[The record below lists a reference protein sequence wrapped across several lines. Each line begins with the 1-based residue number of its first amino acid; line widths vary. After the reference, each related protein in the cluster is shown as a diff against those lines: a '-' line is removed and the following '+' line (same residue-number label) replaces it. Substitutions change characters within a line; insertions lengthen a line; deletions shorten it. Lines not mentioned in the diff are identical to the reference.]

1 MIERMRP
8 IEKSDDEPARG
19 LGGTGVRQIDVG

>member
-8 IEKSDDEPARG
+8 IDKTDDEPTRR
-19 LGGTGVRQIDVG
+19 LGGTGSRQIDVA